1 LKVMATVII
10 GIMDV
15 NIGLQKKNIAINPG
29 LFAKTFRP
37 KHLHSRLRVVSL
49 VYRRVRMAPASFSDV
64 MFLVHRAFV
73 INEQDEVR
81 K

>member
-1 LKVMATVII
+1 LKGIATVII

-15 NIGLQKKNIAINPG
+15 NIGRQKKNIATNPG
-29 LFAKTFRP
+29 LLAKTLRP
-37 KHLHSRLRVVSL
+37 KHLHSRLSVVSL
-49 VYRRVRMAPASFSDV
+49 VYRQVRMAPAGFSDV
-64 MFLVHRAFV
+64 MLLVHRAFV